1 MSINHEVKGNLAKL
15 LATENLVIEHK
26 KVSTASFDVIN
37 RVLVLPIWDRASST
51 VYDLLVGHEVGHA
64 LYTPADDWRECLTQ
78 PIPPDYVN
86 VIEDARIEKLMKRKY
101 PGLARSFYNGYQE
114 LNKSDF
120 FSIAD
125 EDVSAMSL
133 IDRINL
139 HFKVGA
145 FALIPFSED
154 EKHFVEMTEEAE
166 TFADV
171 ILICEQIVSFLKDKY
186 KEEPIEVSIDRQEIM
201 QGQGGQSMS
210 VDLDGDESSD
220 EPQEKKEEGEQQQD
234 DQEDLSSGK
243 KGGGPIEEEVSKTQR
258 SFDSE
263 LESLTE
269 KNPNYHETDYVEIP
283 EFNINR
289 IIADNTM
296 LREYLNKNFRIQQSN
311 FGDDVFD
318 QTDNYYRSYKKESS
332 KEVNYLV
339 KEFECKKSADAYARA
354 STARTGVL
362 DTKMLHTYK
371 YNEDLFKKVSIIP
384 DGKNHGLIFILD
396 WSGSMC
402 DYLLDTVKQ
411 LLNLVWFCRKVQI
424 PFEVYAFTY
433 EWNDRYADPDA
444 EYDKEI
450 CEKKDG
456 HILIHNRFSLMNL
469 LTSKTNSKDFE
480 NDCLNLWRLA
490 IRQNRKSYCRH
501 SCPAGMDLSGT
512 PLNESI
518 IALHKIIPMFR
529 DQQKLQKVNVVIL
542 TDGDGNGL
550 QYSVDVRR
558 KYGRDVDYL
567 GRNTIND
574 WNALRDRKTGHVYRN
589 FKTDHRNGLTTVLL
603 ENLKHNYPYVNLIG
617 FRILSGSEF
626 SYLFRG
632 VNELYRYGDD
642 PRISTALKVWRK
654 EHSYEFND
662 IGYDALY
669 TLASSKLNQD
679 TSFTVTEDASDAQ
692 IGKAFR
698 DTMKT
703 KRTSK
708 KILSSFATL
717 VS

>member
-1 MSINHEVKGNLAKL
+1 MPINHEVKGNLAKL

-26 KVSTASFDVIN
+26 KVATASFDVIN
-37 RVLVLPIWDRASST
+37 RVLVLPIWDRASGT

-125 EDVSAMSL
+125 EDMSAMSL

-154 EKHFVEMTEEAE
+154 EKQFVEMTEVAE

-171 ILICEQIVSFLKDKY
+171 LMICEQIVSFLKNKY
-186 KEEPIEVSIDRQEIM
+186 KEEQIEASVDREEM
-201 QGQGGQSMS
+201 RGQGGQSMS
-210 VDLDGDESSD
+210 VDMDGDESSE
-220 EPQEKKEEGEQQQD
+220 EPQQKKEEGEQQIEP
-234 DQEDLSSGK
+234 QEDATTGK
-243 KGGGPIEEEVSKTQR
+243 KAGGPSDEEVSKTQR

-263 LESLTE
+263 LESLTD
-269 KNPNYHETDYVEIP
+269 KNSHGHETDYVELP
-283 EFNINR
+283 KFDINQ
-289 IIADNTM
+289 IIADNTL
-296 LREYLNKNFRIQQSN
+296 LREYLNENFRSQQTNSGLEL
-311 FGDDVFD
+311 FQEVD
-318 QTDNYYRSYKKESS
+318 TNYRNYKKESA

-339 KEFECKKSADAYARA
+339 KEFECRKSADSYARA

-396 WSGSMC
+396 WSGSMH

-444 EYDKEI
+444 EWDREI

-456 HILIHNRFSLMNL
+456 HIIIHNRFSLMNM

-480 NDCLNLWRLA
+480 NDCINLWRLA
-490 IRQNRKSYCRH
+490 VRQDRKSYCRY
-501 SCPAGMDLSGT
+501 SCPGGLDLSGT

-518 IALHKIIPMFR
+518 IALHEIIPMFKNR
-529 DQQKLQKVNVVIL
+529 EQLQKVNVVIL

-550 QYSVDVRR
+550 QYNVDVRR

-567 GRNTIND
+567 GRNTVND
-574 WNALRDRKTGHVYRN
+574 LTALRDRKTGHVYRN
-589 FKTDHRNGLTTVLL
+589 FDGGYRNGLTTILL
-603 ENLKHNYPYVNLIG
+603 ENLKHNFPFVNLIG

-632 VNELYRYGDD
+632 VNEIFRNVDD
-642 PRISTALKVWRK
+642 VKVAAAFKVWRK

-669 TLASSKLNQD
+669 TLASTKLNQD
-679 TSFTVTEDASDAQ
+679 TTFTVTGDASDAQ
-692 IGKAFR
+692 IAKAFR

-708 KILSSFATL
+708 KILSSFASM

>member
-1 MSINHEVKGNLAKL
+1 M
-15 LATENLVIEHK
+15 
-26 KVSTASFDVIN
+26 
-37 RVLVLPIWDRASST
+37 
-51 VYDLLVGHEVGHA
+51 
-64 LYTPADDWRECLTQ
+64 TQ

-101 PGLARSFYNGYQE
+101 PGLARSFYRGYQE
-114 LNKSDF
+114 LNDSDF

-125 EDVSAMSL
+125 EDMSAMSL

-139 HFKVGA
+139 NFKVGA
-145 FALIPFSED
+145 FALIPFAED
-154 EKHFVEMTEEAE
+154 EKQFVEMTEQAE

-171 ILICEQIVSFLKDKY
+171 LLICEQIVSFLKEKY
-186 KEEPIEVSIDRQEIM
+186 KEEKEEVSVARQEIM
-201 QGQGGQSMS
+201 GGQGGQSIS
-210 VDLDGDESSD
+210 IDSDGEQSSD
-220 EPQEKKEEGEQQQD
+220 DAQEKKEGEEQSEPKD
-234 DQEDLSSGK
+234 DTGVGK
-243 KGGGPIEEEVSKTQR
+243 QGGGPEEEISKTQR

-263 LESLTE
+263 LESLTD
-269 KNPNYHETDYVEIP
+269 KDSCAHQTDYVELP
-283 EFNINR
+283 KFDINK

-296 LREYLNKNFRIQQSN
+296 LRNYINTQFNNQQAGCGKHIDL
-311 FGDDVFD
+311 FTGTDDA
-318 QTDNYYRSYKKESS
+318 YRKYKKESA

-396 WSGSMC
+396 WSGSMN

-424 PFEVYAFTY
+424 PFEVYGFTY
-433 EWNDRYADPDA
+433 EWNDRYADPEV

-450 CEKKDG
+450 SEKKDG
-456 HILIHNRFSLMNL
+456 HIIIHNRFSLMNM

-480 NDCLNLWRLA
+480 NDCINLWRLA
-490 IRQNRKSYCRH
+490 TRQNSKSYCRY
-501 SCPAGMDLSGT
+501 SCPAGLDLSGT

-518 IALHKIIPMFR
+518 IALHQIIPMFKNR
-529 DQQKLQKVNVVIL
+529 EQLQKVNVVIL
-542 TDGDGNGL
+542 TDGEGNGL
-550 QYSVDVRR
+550 QYNVDVRR

-567 GRNTIND
+567 GRNTLND
-574 WNALRDRKTGHVYRN
+574 LNALRDRKTGHVYRN
-589 FKTDHRNGLTTVLL
+589 FDGGHQNGLTTILL
-603 ENLKHNYPYVNLIG
+603 ENLKHNFPYVNLIG

-632 VNELYRYGDD
+632 INDLYRFGDD
-642 PRISTALKVWRK
+642 PKIAAALKVWRK
-654 EHSYEFND
+654 EHSYEFNE

-679 TSFTVTEDASDAQ
+679 TSFTVMEDATDAQ
-692 IGKAFR
+692 IAKAFR

-708 KILSSFATL
+708 KILSSFVSL
-717 VS
+717 VA

>member
-1 MSINHEVKGNLAKL
+1 MPINHEVKGNLAKL

-101 PGLARSFYNGYQE
+101 PGLARSFYRGYQE
-114 LNKSDF
+114 LNDSDF

-125 EDVSAMSL
+125 EDMSAMSL

-139 HFKVGA
+139 NFKVGA
-145 FALIPFSED
+145 FALIPFAED
-154 EKHFVEMTEEAE
+154 EKQFVEMTEQAE

-171 ILICEQIVSFLKDKY
+171 LLICEQIVSFLKEKY
-186 KEEPIEVSIDRQEIM
+186 KEEKEEVSVARQEIM
-201 QGQGGQSMS
+201 GGQGGQSIS
-210 VDLDGDESSD
+210 IDSDGEQSSD
-220 EPQEKKEEGEQQQD
+220 DAQEKKEGEEQSEPKD
-234 DQEDLSSGK
+234 DTGVGK
-243 KGGGPIEEEVSKTQR
+243 QGGGPEEEISKTQR

-263 LESLTE
+263 LESLTD
-269 KNPNYHETDYVEIP
+269 KDSCAHQTDYVELP
-283 EFNINR
+283 KFDINK

-296 LREYLNKNFRIQQSN
+296 LRNYINTQFNNQQAGCGKHIDL
-311 FGDDVFD
+311 FTGTDDA
-318 QTDNYYRSYKKESS
+318 YRKYKKESA

-396 WSGSMC
+396 WSGSMN

-424 PFEVYAFTY
+424 PFEVYGFTY
-433 EWNDRYADPDA
+433 EWNDRYADPEV

-450 CEKKDG
+450 SEKKDG
-456 HILIHNRFSLMNL
+456 HIIIHNRFSLMNM

-480 NDCLNLWRLA
+480 NDCINLWRLA
-490 IRQNRKSYCRH
+490 TRQNSKSYCRY
-501 SCPAGMDLSGT
+501 SCPAGLDLSGT

-518 IALHKIIPMFR
+518 IALHQIIPMFKNR
-529 DQQKLQKVNVVIL
+529 EQLQKVNVVIL
-542 TDGDGNGL
+542 TDGEGNGL
-550 QYSVDVRR
+550 QYNVDVRR

-567 GRNTIND
+567 GRNTLND
-574 WNALRDRKTGHVYRN
+574 LNALRDRKTGHVYRN
-589 FKTDHRNGLTTVLL
+589 FDGGHQNGLTTILL
-603 ENLKHNYPYVNLIG
+603 ENLKHNFPYVNLIG

-632 VNELYRYGDD
+632 INDLYRFGDD
-642 PRISTALKVWRK
+642 PKIAAALKVWRK
-654 EHSYEFND
+654 EHSYEFNE

-679 TSFTVTEDASDAQ
+679 TSFTVMEDATDAQ
-692 IGKAFR
+692 IAKAFR

-708 KILSSFATL
+708 KILSSFVSL
-717 VS
+717 VA